1 MRPLLLE
8 AATRAWTRK
17 LPILT
22 HFSNL
27 APEGDRPAVASGIS
41 CVCTVRTRHVVGR
54 GYSVAQNAQMDLRRE
69 AEVSERRRFSAR
81 SFVVVAYIHAW
92 IHYTAHSPLPPSLR

>member
-69 AEVSERRRFSAR
+69 GGGSSERRFSAR